1 MTGFDLVRRTA
12 GRKRMRIGGRLEREG
27 DNRELT
33 LDEKTLGLTH
43 AN

>member
-1 MTGFDLVRRTA
+1 
-12 GRKRMRIGGRLEREG
+12 MRIGGRLEREG

>member
-1 MTGFDLVRRTA
+1 MTGFDLLKRTA
-12 GRKRMRIGGRLEREG
+12 GRRNMRIGGRLGREG